1 MSTKRSFLCLF
12 LLIAI
17 QVSLLGQNRVQPE
30 LFEVPEIKSSWDDLT
45 DGIETLE
52 DWQKRRAL
60 LKQRYLEL
68 LRDQHKPE
76 KPALDLRFHET
87 VEVDGL
93 YKRQLISYQVESDER
108 AHAYLGIP
116 LDHLHEPAHRME
128 HFLTPELTQTILAGS
143 GNTQDPHGRPIPVD
157 DNPAAD

>member
-68 LRDQHKPE
+68 LRDQHKTEKVHSLGVILFGFATSSITVDPE
-76 KPALDLRFHET
+76 SGKLHNEHAAAASSSRSWST
-87 VEVDGL
+87 SGL
-93 YKRQLISYQVESDER
+93 
-108 AHAYLGIP
+108 
-116 LDHLHEPAHRME
+116 
-128 HFLTPELTQTILAGS
+128 
-143 GNTQDPHGRPIPVD
+143 PVVSRRS
-157 DNPAAD
+157 P